1 MVYIRNRIW
10 WGFNLSEKYDF
21 DKMHNNSFFSLLY
34 ITEPEE
40 AQTGKVSI
48 FGLGADPAA
57 AAAADAK
64 EQTDIPIGIPCKNL
78 S

>member
-1 MVYIRNRIW
+1 
-10 WGFNLSEKYDF
+10 
-21 DKMHNNSFFSLLY
+21 MHNNSFFSLLY